1 MQRTQNGG
9 NRMTNVEDVKRS
21 VTLNAK
27 RIINIVIILVIA
39 IIVLSGFYVVQA
51 ENVGVIL
58 RFGKYTKT
66 TEPGLHLKIP
76 VIDKV
81 YQVAVERQL
90 KEEFGFRTLKAGVTS
105 QYSRNFD
112 HESVMLTG
120 DLNVVGVEWIIQY
133 RVEDPYR
140 FLFKVRNSKQTLRD
154 MSEAT
159 MREVVGDRTLNE
171 VLTVGRQEISQTVE
185 TKLQEMCEQYENG
198 IRIKQVVL
206 QNVNPPDA
214 VKASFNEVNQAQ
226 QDKEKLIN
234 QARSEYNKI
243 IPKAKGEALQTIQKA
258 EGYASERINGAKGDV
273 ARFVAVLKEYEKAPE
288 ITRQRIYLET
298 MSKVLPLMEKKFIID
313 ETGSGVLPLLNLDN

>member
-1 MQRTQNGG
+1 MANAD
-9 NRMTNVEDVKRS
+9 DVRRS

-27 RIINIVIILVIA
+27 RIVNIVIVL
-39 IIVLSGFYVVQA
+39 IVLIGILSGFYVVQA

-105 QYSRNFD
+105 QYSRNYNS
-112 HESVMLTG
+112 ESVMLTG
-120 DLNVVGVEWIIQY
+120 DLNVVVVEWIIQF
-133 RVEDPYR
+133 RIEDPYK
-140 FLFKVRNSKQTLRD
+140 FLFKVRNSTATLRD

-159 MREVVGDRTLNE
+159 MRKVVGDRTLNE
-171 VLTVGRQEISQTVE
+171 VLTVGRQEITQEVE
-185 TKLQEMCEQYENG
+185 AGLQELCEQYENG

-234 QARSEYNKI
+234 QARSEYNKV
-243 IPKAKGEALQTIQKA
+243 IPKAKGQAQQTIQNA
-258 EGYASERINGAKGDV
+258 EGYASERVNGAKGDV

-298 MSKVLPLMEKKFIID
+298 MSKVLPKMEKKFVID
-313 ETGSGVLPLLNLDN
+313 EQSSGVLPLLNLDNK

>member
-1 MQRTQNGG
+1 MVNA
-9 NRMTNVEDVKRS
+9 EEVKSS

-27 RIINIVIILVIA
+27 KIINIGIILLVL
-39 IIVLSGFYVVQA
+39 IIIMSGFYVVQA

-66 TEPGLHLKIP
+66 TDPGLHIKIP

-105 QYSRNFD
+105 QYSRGNFNS
-112 HESVMLTG
+112 ESVMLTG
-120 DLNVVGVEWIIQY
+120 DLNVVVVEWIIQY
-133 RVEDPYR
+133 RVEDPYKY
-140 FLFKVRNSKQTLRD
+140 LFKVRNSQQTLRD
-154 MSEAT
+154 MSEAS

-171 VLTVGRQEISQTVE
+171 VLTVGRQEISVTVE
-185 TKLQEMCEQYENG
+185 SKLQELCEQYETG

-206 QNVNPPDA
+206 QNVDPPDA

-258 EGYASERINGAKGDV
+258 EGYASERVNGAKGDV

-298 MSKVLPLMEKKFIID
+298 MSKVLPVMEKKFIID
-313 ETGSGVLPLLNLDN
+313 ENGSGVLPLLNLDN

>member
-1 MQRTQNGG
+1 MVNA
-9 NRMTNVEDVKRS
+9 EEVKRS

-27 RIINIVIILVIA
+27 KYINIGIILLVVIV
-39 IIVLSGFYVVQA
+39 ILSGFYVVQA

-66 TEPGLHLKIP
+66 TDPGLHLKIP

-105 QYSRNFD
+105 QYSRKSYNN
-112 HESVMLTG
+112 ESVMLTG
-120 DLNVVGVEWIIQY
+120 DLNVVVVEWIIQY
-133 RVEDPYR
+133 RVEDPYK
-140 FLFKVRNSKQTLRD
+140 FLFKVRNSRQTLRD
-154 MSEAT
+154 MSEAS

-185 TKLQEMCEQYENG
+185 TKLQELCEQYETG

-258 EGYASERINGAKGDV
+258 EGYASERVNGAKGDV

-298 MSKVLPLMEKKFIID
+298 MSKVLPVMEKKFIID

>member
-1 MQRTQNGG
+1 MANA
-9 NRMTNVEDVKRS
+9 ES

-27 RIINIVIILVIA
+27 RVVNILILLLIVIIA
-39 IIVLSGFYVVQA
+39 MSGFYVVQA

-66 TEPGLHLKIP
+66 TGPGLHVKIP

-105 QYSRNFD
+105 EYSRGNFD
-112 HESVMLTG
+112 NESVMLTG

-133 RVEDPYR
+133 RIENPYKY
-140 FLFKVRNSKQTLRD
+140 LFKVRSPQQTLRD
-154 MSEAT
+154 MSEAS
-159 MREVVGDRTLNE
+159 MREIVGDRTLNE

-185 TKLQEMCEQYENG
+185 TLLQDLCEQYETG

-258 EGYASERINGAKGDV
+258 EGYASERVNGAQGDV

-298 MSKVLPLMEKKFIID
+298 MSKILPLMEKKFIID
-313 ETGSGVLPLLNLDN
+313 ESSNGVLPLLNLDK

>member
-1 MQRTQNGG
+1 MVNA
-9 NRMTNVEDVKRS
+9 EEVKNS

-27 RIINIVIILVIA
+27 KIINIGIILLVVIII
-39 IIVLSGFYVVQA
+39 LSGFYVVQA

-66 TEPGLHLKIP
+66 TEPGLHIKIP

-90 KEEFGFRTLKAGVTS
+90 KEEFGFRTLKAGVSS
-105 QYSRNFD
+105 QYSRGNFNN
-112 HESVMLTG
+112 ESVMLTG
-120 DLNVVGVEWIIQY
+120 DLNVVVVEWIIQY
-133 RVEDPYR
+133 RVEDPYKY
-140 FLFKVRNSKQTLRD
+140 LFRVRNSRQTLRD
-154 MSEAT
+154 MSEAS
-159 MREVVGDRTLNE
+159 MREIVGDRTLNE

-185 TKLQEMCEQYENG
+185 IKLQQLCEQYETG

-234 QARSEYNKI
+234 QARSEYNKV

-258 EGYASERINGAKGDV
+258 EGYASERVNGSKGDV
-273 ARFVAVLKEYEKAPE
+273 ARFIAVLEEYEKAPE

-298 MSKVLPLMEKKFIID
+298 MSKVLPVMAKKFIID

>member
-1 MQRTQNGG
+1 MVNA
-9 NRMTNVEDVKRS
+9 EEVKNS

-27 RIINIVIILVIA
+27 KILNIGIILLIVIII
-39 IIVLSGFYVVQA
+39 LSGFYVVQA

-58 RFGKYTKT
+58 RFGKYMKT
-66 TEPGLHLKIP
+66 AEPGLHLKIP

-105 QYSRNFD
+105 QYSRSNFD
-112 HESVMLTG
+112 YESMMLTG
-120 DLNVVGVEWIIQY
+120 DLNVVIVEWIIQY
-133 RVEDPYR
+133 RVEDSYK

-154 MSEAT
+154 MSEAS

-171 VLTVGRQEISQTVE
+171 VLTVGRQEISQKVE
-185 TKLQEMCEQYENG
+185 TKLQELCEQYETG

-234 QARSEYNKI
+234 QARSEYNKV

-258 EGYASERINGAKGDV
+258 EGYASERVNGAKGDV

-298 MSKVLPLMEKKFIID
+298 MGKVLPVMRKKFIID

>member
-1 MQRTQNGG
+1 MVNA
-9 NRMTNVEDVKRS
+9 EEVKKN

-27 RIINIVIILVIA
+27 KYINIGIILLVVIV
-39 IIVLSGFYVVQA
+39 ILSGFYVVQA

-66 TEPGLHLKIP
+66 TDPGLHIKIP

-105 QYSRNFD
+105 QYSRGNFSS
-112 HESVMLTG
+112 ESVMLTG
-120 DLNVVGVEWIIQY
+120 DLNVVVVEWIIQY
-133 RVEDPYR
+133 RIEDPYKY
-140 FLFKVRNSKQTLRD
+140 LFKVRNSRQTLRD
-154 MSEAT
+154 MSEAS
-159 MREVVGDRTLNE
+159 MRKVVGDRTFNE
-171 VLTVGRQEISQTVE
+171 VLTVGRQEISLTVE
-185 TKLQEMCEQYENG
+185 TNLQVLCEQYETG

-258 EGYASERINGAKGDV
+258 EGYASERVNGSKGDV

-298 MSKVLPLMEKKFIID
+298 MGKVLPVMEKKFIID

>member
-1 MQRTQNGG
+1 MANA
-9 NRMTNVEDVKRS
+9 ES

-27 RIINIVIILVIA
+27 RIVNILILLLIVILI
-39 IIVLSGFYVVQA
+39 LSGFYVVQA

-66 TEPGLHLKIP
+66 TEPGLHMKIP

-90 KEEFGFRTLKAGVTS
+90 KEEFGFRTLKAGIS
-105 QYSRNFD
+105 SEYSRGNFD
-112 HESVMLTG
+112 NESVMLTG
-120 DLNVVGVEWIIQY
+120 DLNVVVVEWIIQY
-133 RVEDPYR
+133 RVEDPYKY
-140 FLFKVRNSKQTLRD
+140 LFKVRNSNQTLRD
-154 MSEAT
+154 MSEAS
-159 MREVVGDRTLNE
+159 MREVIGDRTLNE

-185 TKLQEMCEQYENG
+185 DLLQVLCEQYETG

-234 QARSEYNKI
+234 QARSEYNKV

-258 EGYASERINGAKGDV
+258 EGYASERVNGAQGDV

-298 MSKVLPLMEKKFIID
+298 MSKVLPLMSKKFIID
-313 ETGSGVLPLLNLDN
+313 ENGSGVLPLLNLDK

>member
-1 MQRTQNGG
+1 MANA
-9 NRMTNVEDVKRS
+9 ES

-27 RIINIVIILVIA
+27 RIVNILILLLIVILI
-39 IIVLSGFYVVQA
+39 LSGFYVVQA

-66 TEPGLHLKIP
+66 TEPGLHMKIP

-105 QYSRNFD
+105 EYSRGNFD
-112 HESVMLTG
+112 NESVMLTG
-120 DLNVVGVEWIIQY
+120 DLNVVVVEWIIQY
-133 RVEDPYR
+133 RVEDPYKY
-140 FLFKVRNSKQTLRD
+140 LFKVRNSNQTLRD
-154 MSEAT
+154 MSEAS
-159 MREVVGDRTLNE
+159 MREVIGDRTLNE

-185 TKLQEMCEQYENG
+185 DLLQVLCEQYETG

-234 QARSEYNKI
+234 QARSEYNKV

-258 EGYASERINGAKGDV
+258 EGYASERVNGAQGDV

-298 MSKVLPLMEKKFIID
+298 MSKVLPLMDKKFIID
-313 ETGSGVLPLLNLDN
+313 ENGSGVLPLLNLDK

>member
-1 MQRTQNGG
+1 MANAEEVRP
-9 NRMTNVEDVKRS
+9 S
-21 VTLNAK
+21 VSFNAK
-27 RIINIVIILVIA
+27 RFIQILIALVIVVG
-39 IIVLSGFYVVQA
+39 ILSGFYVVQA

-76 VIDKV
+76 LIDKV

-90 KEEFGFRTLKAGVTS
+90 KEEFGFRTLKAAVTS
-105 QYSRNFD
+105 QYSRGNYEN
-112 HESVMLTG
+112 ESVMLTG
-120 DLNVVGVEWIIQY
+120 DLNVAVVEWIIQY
-133 RVEDPYR
+133 RIDDPYK
-140 FLFKVRNSKQTLRD
+140 FLFKVRNSQQTLRD

-185 TKLQEMCEQYENG
+185 SKLQDLCEQYENG

-206 QNVNPPDA
+206 QNVDPPDA

-234 QARSEYNKI
+234 QARSEYNRV
-243 IPKAKGEALQTIQKA
+243 IPKAKGQAEQTIQEA
-258 EGYASERINGAKGDV
+258 EGYASERVNGAKGDV

-298 MSKVLPLMEKKFIID
+298 LNKVLPKLENKTVID
-313 ETGSGVLPLLNLDN
+313 KDVSGVLPLLNLDNK

>member
-1 MQRTQNGG
+1 MANA
-9 NRMTNVEDVKRS
+9 EDVRRS

-27 RIINIVIILVIA
+27 SIIKYGIILVIV
-39 IIVLSGFYVVQA
+39 ISILSGFYVVQA

-66 TEPGLHLKIP
+66 TEPGLHLKVP

-90 KEEFGFRTLKAGVTS
+90 KQEFGFRTLKAGVTS
-105 QYSRNFD
+105 QYSRNYAS
-112 HESVMLTG
+112 ESVMLTG
-120 DLNVVGVEWIIQY
+120 DLNVIVVDWIIQY
-133 RVEDPYR
+133 RVEDPYK
-140 FLFKVRNSKQTLRD
+140 FLFKVRNPEETLRD

-159 MREVVGDRTLNE
+159 MRKVVGDRTLNE
-171 VLTVGRQEISQTVE
+171 VLTVGRQEITQKVE
-185 TKLQEMCEQYENG
+185 IGLQALCEQYENG

-234 QARSEYNKI
+234 QARSEYNKV
-243 IPKAKGEALQTIQKA
+243 IPKAKGEAQQTIQNA
-258 EGYASERINGAKGDV
+258 EGYASVRVNGAKGDV
-273 ARFVAVLKEYEKAPE
+273 ARFIAVLEEYEKAPE

-298 MSKVLPLMEKKFIID
+298 MNKVLPVMEKKYIID
-313 ETGSGVLPLLNLDN
+313 EQSSGVLPLLNLNNK

>member
-1 MQRTQNGG
+1 MVNA
-9 NRMTNVEDVKRS
+9 EEVKRN

-27 RIINIVIILVIA
+27 KYINIGIILLVVIII
-39 IIVLSGFYVVQA
+39 LSGFYVVQA

-66 TEPGLHLKIP
+66 TEPRLHIKIP

-105 QYSRNFD
+105 QYSRGNFSS
-112 HESVMLTG
+112 ESVMLTG
-120 DLNVVGVEWIIQY
+120 DLNVVVVEWIIQY
-133 RVEDPYR
+133 RVEDPYKY
-140 FLFKVRNSKQTLRD
+140 LFRVRNSRQTLRD
-154 MSEAT
+154 MSEAS
-159 MREVVGDRTLNE
+159 MRKVVGDRTFNE

-185 TKLQEMCEQYENG
+185 TDLQILCEQYETG

-258 EGYASERINGAKGDV
+258 EGYASERVNGSKGDV

-298 MSKVLPLMEKKFIID
+298 MGKVLPVMGKKFIID
-313 ETGSGVLPLLNLDN
+313 ETGSGVLPLLNLDK

>member
-1 MQRTQNGG
+1 MA
-9 NRMTNVEDVKRS
+9 NVEDVKRT

-27 RIINIVIILVIA
+27 RIINILIVLVIL
-39 IIVLSGFYVVQA
+39 IGILSGFYVVQA

-105 QYSRNFD
+105 QYSRNYD
-112 HESVMLTG
+112 SESVMLTG

-133 RVEDPYR
+133 RIEDPYK
-140 FLFKVRNSKQTLRD
+140 FLFMVRNSRQTLRD

-206 QNVNPPDA
+206 QNVNPPEA

-234 QARSEYNKI
+234 QARSEYNRV
-243 IPKAKGEALQTIQKA
+243 IPKARGEAQQTIQEA
-258 EGYASERINGAKGDV
+258 EGYASVRVNGAKGDV

-298 MSKVLPLMEKKFIID
+298 MNQVLPKMEKKYIID
-313 ETGSGVLPLLNLDN
+313 EKSSGVLPLLNLDD

>member
-1 MQRTQNGG
+1 
-9 NRMTNVEDVKRS
+9 MTNAEDVSRR
-21 VTLNAK
+21 VTFNAK
-27 RIINIVIILVIA
+27 TFVNILIILLVA
-39 IIVLSGFYVVQA
+39 ISIFSGFYVVQA

-90 KEEFGFRTLKAGVTS
+90 KEEFGFRTLKASVTS
-105 QYSRNFD
+105 QYSRNYSS
-112 HESVMLTG
+112 ESVMLTG
-120 DLNVVGVEWIIQY
+120 DLNVVVVEWIIQY
-133 RVEDPYR
+133 RVEDPYKY
-140 FLFKVRNSKQTLRD
+140 LFKVRNSKQTLRD
-154 MSEAT
+154 MSEAA

-185 TKLQEMCEQYENG
+185 TNLQDLCEQYENG

-226 QDKEKLIN
+226 QDREKLIN
-234 QARSEYNKI
+234 QARSEYNRV
-243 IPKAKGEALQTIQKA
+243 IPKAKGEAQQTIQEA
-258 EGYASERINGAKGDV
+258 EGYASERINGSKGDV

-298 MSKVLPLMEKKFIID
+298 MNKVLPKMEKKFIID
-313 ETGSGVLPLLNLDN
+313 ETGSGVLPLLNLDD

>member
-1 MQRTQNGG
+1 MANA
-9 NRMTNVEDVKRS
+9 ES

-27 RIINIVIILVIA
+27 RIVNILILLLIVILI
-39 IIVLSGFYVVQA
+39 LSGFYVVQA

-66 TEPGLHLKIP
+66 TEPGLHMKIP

-90 KEEFGFRTLKAGVTS
+90 KEEFGFRTLNAGVTS
-105 QYSRNFD
+105 EYSRGNFD
-112 HESVMLTG
+112 NESVMLTG
-120 DLNVVGVEWIIQY
+120 DLNVVVVEWIIQY
-133 RVEDPYR
+133 RVEDPYKY
-140 FLFKVRNSKQTLRD
+140 LFKVRNSNQTLRD
-154 MSEAT
+154 MSEAS
-159 MREVVGDRTLNE
+159 MREVIGDRTLNE

-185 TKLQEMCEQYENG
+185 DLLQVLCEQYETG

-234 QARSEYNKI
+234 QARSEYNKV

-258 EGYASERINGAKGDV
+258 EGYASERVNGAQGDV

-298 MSKVLPLMEKKFIID
+298 MSKVLPLMDKKFIID
-313 ETGSGVLPLLNLDN
+313 ENGSGVLPLLNLDK